1 MTNQTPIERAGNA
14 LMRNRAYQA
23 GVAFGVPDETK
34 AEAKHRSEIIKA
46 VFESIDTDELADVI
60 REIECQEG
68 WMLPFTGIDHLALAV
83 KNWLTGNN

>member
-1 MTNQTPIERAGNA
+1 MTNQTPIERAA
-14 LMRNRAYQA
+14 QAIRDDWQA
-23 GVAFGVPDETK
+23 GMK
-34 AEAKHRSEIIKA
+34 ATEMDLRDARTAYEA
-46 VFESIDTDELADVI
+46 IDTDELADVI